1 MPPPPRRAKKPRREV
16 HLIAEGSYGCVF
28 YPGLNCRGHVDT
40 PNYVTKLQVNKQ
52 STQNEWTVSQ
62 KVKNIPGYA
71 KYFAPILKQCRVRVS
86 KDKAAEVSQCGVLRK
101 AAAKARDPEAA
112 TPPSLSDSAATES
125 SFWSNPDNVLPAN
138 SVVVSNKMRYV
149 GERSLG
155 KFLKSLF
162 AGAAAADV
170 DAVKSSGTNATPLP
184 PTLGLFRSASSSATD
199 TAGPARTLPLH
210 EFWRTHA
217 YVLKGLQ
224 LLWKEQHIVHFDLK
238 SNNIM
243 YDDAKDHPVIID
255 FGLSILHDKVGP
267 ASCRHYFFTFDSYD
281 FWCIDVVVCSYIA
294 RKVGAE
300 RAKRA
305 HVTEA
310 ELSTIVDVF
319 FRGNAVLEDLAV
331 DPAAAAAAS
340 SAAPVVHA
348 SATATFPGTT
358 SRRLS
363 ANEFKTRCLAYFA
376 RFVDAPWWDLFEHL
390 QGFANT
396 WDNYSTAMI
405 YWTVLD
411 DAYRAN
417 PSAFA
422 KMQATYGKKYTAY
435 VALLESVIFALPDER
450 PDAAHTRRRVPTL

>member
-1 MPPPPRRAKKPRREV
+1 MSSSSSLSSPPPRRAKKPRREV

-40 PNYVTKLQVNKQ
+40 PNYVTKLQVNKT

-62 KVKNIPGYA
+62 KVKKIPGYA

-101 AAAKARDPEAA
+101 AAAKARDPEAS
-112 TPPSLSDSAATES
+112 TPPSVSDSAATES

-162 AGAAAADV
+162 AGAVDAAD
-170 DAVKSSGTNATPLP
+170 SLTNATPLP
-184 PTLGLFRSASSSATD
+184 PTLGLFRSASMRS
-199 TAGPARTLPLH
+199 PRRTLALH

-224 LLWKEQHIVHFDLK
+224 LLWKEQHIVHLDLK

-267 ASCRHYFFTFDSYD
+267 ENCRQYFFTFDTYA

-310 ELSTIVDVF
+310 ELSIIVDVF
-319 FRGNAVLEDLAV
+319 FRGNAVVEGVL
-331 DPAAAAAAS
+331 S
-340 SAAPVVHA
+340 SSLSSLSSSAPVVHA

-363 ANEFKTRCLAYFA
+363 ADEFKTRCLAYFA
-376 RFVDAPWWDLFEHL
+376 RFVDAPWWDVFEHL
-390 QGFANT
+390 QAFANT

-405 YWTVLD
+405 YWMVLD
-411 DAYRAN
+411 DAHHAN
-417 PSAFA
+417 AAAFA
-422 KMQATYGKKYTAY
+422 EMQVTYGKKYTAY

-450 PDAAHTRRRVPTL
+450 PAAGHTLRRVPTL